1 MPVASSD
8 SNLRFVRIQ
17 LHQVVD
23 VDQIIASTC
32 LGGLR
37 RSTVYA
43 ELRLHGQGV
52 SYTPSFRTTPIAA
65 HGGRWENEI
74 MDLRLTEQDMYT
86 RVLGISLYAVDLLGL
101 SVCLGD
107 AKVPLTPFE
116 LLKHQITI
124 SDDIHL
130 TEDWHDASYEEVT
143 TCRVQVSVAVWTCD
157 DVNHST
163 TLEVWEHERF
173 ARTSWSSSHLLATDR
188 HVYACGSVTSD
199 KWSDVEP
206 EVPREYV
213 EVLGW
218 AADKSQGDESGWFY
232 ASSFAGP
239 WHNEAGHAFP
249 CRRRRLVKLALLASV
264 QTQKQVQFEL
274 LQLDHTQLVREFQ
287 DVQLLVQAK
296 ARELQLQELAHTN
309 ELGHVRSAH
318 KKAMQEAQ
326 DNFETQLAIAKAV
339 QQDLHVK
346 VVALQTQLRQA
357 TVEAPPLA
365 TVTQPSKPASTT
377 CLVRV
382 QLHRAANLVAADSV
396 FMGGKSDPYVLFS
409 IGNVQQKSSMH
420 RSTLDPV
427 WHNEI
432 FDFDLTRRT
441 PAVLLVHVFDFDQFS
456 ADELIGSVS
465 IPLHEVEE
473 TNDPDEARTF
483 GLTIPPKFAT
493 KKPSTVTLQFEFGS
507 WIDDDDD
514 DTNHETDGA
523 KSHDGPVQLVM
534 WENERHHRGHW
545 GAANLKAT
553 DRQAWSVGATSAAAR
568 EAIAPKIPLGMES
581 HLGWAV
587 DRRHGDPNGWFYAA
601 SFDGPW
607 MNGPHASAVVRR
619 RKWTQRCTR
628 RRQKSRQVLSSPDDP
643 HLHATAA

>member
-52 SYTPSFRTTPIAA
+52 SYTPSFRTTPIHA

-274 LQLDHTQLVREFQ
+274 LQHDHTQLVREFQ
-287 DVQLLVQAK
+287 DVQLLVQHFL
-296 ARELQLQELAHTN
+296 LQ
-309 ELGHVRSAH
+309 
-318 KKAMQEAQ
+318 
-326 DNFETQLAIAKAV
+326 
-339 QQDLHVK
+339 
-346 VVALQTQLRQA
+346 
-357 TVEAPPLA
+357 
-365 TVTQPSKPASTT
+365 
-377 CLVRV
+377 
-382 QLHRAANLVAADSV
+382 
-396 FMGGKSDPYVLFS
+396 
-409 IGNVQQKSSMH
+409 
-420 RSTLDPV
+420 
-427 WHNEI
+427 
-432 FDFDLTRRT
+432 
-441 PAVLLVHVFDFDQFS
+441 
-456 ADELIGSVS
+456 
-465 IPLHEVEE
+465 
-473 TNDPDEARTF
+473 
-483 GLTIPPKFAT
+483 
-493 KKPSTVTLQFEFGS
+493 
-507 WIDDDDD
+507 
-514 DTNHETDGA
+514 
-523 KSHDGPVQLVM
+523 
-534 WENERHHRGHW
+534 
-545 GAANLKAT
+545 
-553 DRQAWSVGATSAAAR
+553 
-568 EAIAPKIPLGMES
+568 
-581 HLGWAV
+581 
-587 DRRHGDPNGWFYAA
+587 
-601 SFDGPW
+601 
-607 MNGPHASAVVRR
+607 
-619 RKWTQRCTR
+619 
-628 RRQKSRQVLSSPDDP
+628 
-643 HLHATAA
+643 